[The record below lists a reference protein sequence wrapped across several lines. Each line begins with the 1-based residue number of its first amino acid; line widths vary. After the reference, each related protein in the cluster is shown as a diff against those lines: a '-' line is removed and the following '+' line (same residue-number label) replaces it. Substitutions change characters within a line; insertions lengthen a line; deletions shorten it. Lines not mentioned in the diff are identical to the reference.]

1 MGMTTQNALEWIR
14 ILGDRAV
21 QRGNIFLNTTE
32 VLSFIE
38 AFNELTKIAI
48 ESETRKVVNEESN
61 HKQLKTNA

>member
-1 MGMTTQNALEWIR
+1 MTTQNALEWIR

-21 QRGNIFLNTTE
+21 QRGNIFMNTAE

-48 ESETRKVVNEESN
+48 EAETHKSKVVNEESN
-61 HKQLKTNA
+61 HKQLTS